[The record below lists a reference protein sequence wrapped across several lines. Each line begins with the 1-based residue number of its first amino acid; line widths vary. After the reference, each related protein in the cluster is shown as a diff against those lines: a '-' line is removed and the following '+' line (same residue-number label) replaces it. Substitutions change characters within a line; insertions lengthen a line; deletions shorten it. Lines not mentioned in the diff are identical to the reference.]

1 MVIQQQTI
9 RPIPSAWRKIS
20 SWLSY
25 KFWYKEHKH
34 REETSLDLHTVLLI
48 MSLVSVHHHTHI
60 FTNITWL
67 TQIIRIVGI
76 SLRIVLNAFV
86 LWVLTLYTP
95 GHYKTKQSKSSLF
108 MTRHWSII
116 TPNNCHRLHW
126 QLCYWTHRPH
136 TLTFA
141 IYHVPFCQS
150 KTKGESLY
158 NIFRWNI
165 TYLHITYEVYEVEAN
180 LEMTLLM
187 RHPTL
192 LMVKGIFCALHHPE
206 HTKCNRS

>member
-9 RPIPSAWRKIS
+9 RPISSAWRKIL

-25 KFWYKEHKH
+25 KFWYKEHEH
-34 REETSLDLHTVLLI
+34 REEPSLDLHTLLLI

-60 FTNITWL
+60 FTIITWL

-86 LWVLTLYTP
+86 LWVFTLYTP

-126 QLCYWTHRPH
+126 QPCYWTRRPH
-136 TLTFA
+136 HQQLKTLTFT
-141 IYHVPFCQS
+141 IYRSASQKQKEKVFTIYSVETLYILTRNWCLWVWGQS
-150 KTKGESLY
+150 GDDTPVETPYALTGKRDFLS
-158 NIFRWNI
+158 I
-165 TYLHITYEVYEVEAN
+165 TPSRAY
-180 LEMTLLM
+180 
-187 RHPTL
+187 
-192 LMVKGIFCALHHPE
+192 
-206 HTKCNRS
+206 